1 MAAIWLRDFPAD
13 ACLVTVA
20 CNGRALPRAGKEK
33 RPMGRLDGKVALI
46 SGTARGMGRAAALEF
61 AAQGA
66 LVFGCDLDGAGSAE
80 TVDLVAKD
88 GGVMAALAPV
98 NLTSAEGAKAWVD
111 AAVERFGGVDILY
124 NNASALRNGPLTEL
138 SDDDWHFTI
147 TNELD
152 IVWYSVRAAWPEL
165 VKRGGGSVINVASIA
180 ARLGARFVGQVPHG
194 SAKGGV
200 LAMTKH
206 LVVAGGP
213 LGIRV
218 NAMLPGLIYTP
229 ETARFIDDPEG
240 PLPGILAKIPLG
252 RYGRAGEVAKLAAFL
267 ASDDASFITG
277 AEIAI
282 DGGDGSV
289 AA

>member
-1 MAAIWLRDFPAD
+1 
-13 ACLVTVA
+13 V
-20 CNGRALPRAGKEK
+20 
-33 RPMGRLDGKVALI
+33 GRLDGKIALI
-46 SGTARGMGRAAALEF
+46 SGTGRGMGRAAALEF

-66 LVFGCDLDGAGSAE
+66 AVFGCDLNEPESAE
-80 TVDLVAKD
+80 TVALVSKA
-88 GGVMAALAPV
+88 GGVMEAVAP
-98 NLTSAEGAKAWVD
+98 LDLSTPDGARAWV
-111 AAVERFGGVDILY
+111 AAAAERFGGVDILY
-124 NNASALRNGPLTEL
+124 NNASALRNGPLMEL
-138 SDDDWHFTI
+138 TDDDWRFTI

-165 VKRGGGSVINVASIA
+165 VRRGSGSIINVASIA

-206 LVVAGGP
+206 LCAAGGEHA
-213 LGIRV
+213 IRA
-218 NAMLPGLIYTP
+218 NAILPGLIYTP
-229 ETARFIDDPEG
+229 ETARFIDDPDG
-240 PLPGILAKIPLG
+240 PLPEILTRIPLG
-252 RYGRAGEVAKLAAFL
+252 RYGHAGEVAKLAAFL
-267 ASDDASFITG
+267 ASDDAAFITG

>member
-1 MAAIWLRDFPAD
+1 M
-13 ACLVTVA
+13 
-20 CNGRALPRAGKEK
+20 GK
-33 RPMGRLDGKVALI
+33 LDGKVALI

-66 LVFGCDLDGAGSAE
+66 AVFGCDLDAAASVE
-80 TVDLVAKD
+80 TVELVAKA
-88 GGVMAALAPV
+88 GGRMMALAPV
-98 NLTSAEGAKAWVD
+98 DLASAEGARAWVD
-111 AAVERFGGVDILY
+111 AAVAEFGGVDILY
-124 NNASALRNGPLTEL
+124 NNASALRNGPLMEL
-138 SDDDWHFTI
+138 SDDEWHFTI
-147 TNELD
+147 KNELD

-165 VKRGGGSVINVASIA
+165 VKRGGGSIVNVASIA

-206 LVVAGGP
+206 LCAAGGA
-213 LGIRV
+213 LGIRA
-218 NAMLPGLIYTP
+218 NAILPGLIYTP
-229 ETARFIDDPEG
+229 ETARFIDDPDG

-252 RYGRAGEVAKLAAFL
+252 RYGHADEVAKLAAFL
-267 ASDDASFITG
+267 ASDDAAFITG

>member
-1 MAAIWLRDFPAD
+1 
-13 ACLVTVA
+13 
-20 CNGRALPRAGKEK
+20 
-33 RPMGRLDGKVALI
+33 MGRLDGKVALI

-66 LVFGCDLDGAGSAE
+66 SVFGCDLDADGSAE
-80 TVDLVAKD
+80 TVELVTKA
-88 GGVMAALAPV
+88 GGQMAAIAPV
-98 NLTSAEGAKAWVD
+98 NLSRPDGARAWV
-111 AAVERFGGVDILY
+111 AAATGHFAGVDILY
-124 NNASALRNGPLTEL
+124 NNASALRNGPLMEL
-138 SDDDWHFTI
+138 SDEDWHFTI

-165 VKRGGGSVINVASIA
+165 VRRGGGAIINVASIA

-206 LVVAGGP
+206 LCVAGGEHR
-213 LGIRV
+213 IRV
-218 NAMLPGLIYTP
+218 NAILPGLIYTP
-229 ETARFIDDPEG
+229 ETARFIDDPAG

-252 RYGRAGEVAKLAAFL
+252 RYGEAHEVAKLAAFL
-267 ASDDASFITG
+267 ASDDAAFITG

>member
-1 MAAIWLRDFPAD
+1 
-13 ACLVTVA
+13 
-20 CNGRALPRAGKEK
+20 
-33 RPMGRLDGKVALI
+33 MGRLDGKVALI

-66 LVFGCDLDGAGSAE
+66 AVFGCDLNLSESADTVELARRAGGTMDAIAPIDLATAQGAR
-80 TVDLVAKD
+80 
-88 GGVMAALAPV
+88 
-98 NLTSAEGAKAWVD
+98 AWVA

-124 NNASALRNGPLTEL
+124 NNASALRNGPLLEL
-138 SDDDWHFTI
+138 TDEDWHFTI
-147 TNELD
+147 RNELD
-152 IVWYSVRAAWPEL
+152 LVWYSVRAAWPEL
-165 VKRGGGSVINVASIA
+165 IRRGGGSVINVASIA

-206 LVVAGGP
+206 LCADGGQH
-213 LGIRV
+213 GIRV
-218 NAMLPGLIYTP
+218 NAILPGLIYTP
-229 ETARFIDDPEG
+229 ETARFIDDPDG
-240 PLPGILAKIPLG
+240 PLPQILAKIPLG
-252 RYGRAGEVAKLAAFL
+252 RYGRADEVARLAAFL
-267 ASDDASFITG
+267 ASDDAAFITG

>member
-1 MAAIWLRDFPAD
+1 
-13 ACLVTVA
+13 
-20 CNGRALPRAGKEK
+20 
-33 RPMGRLDGKVALI
+33 MGSLDGKVVLI

-61 AAQGA
+61 AAAGA
-66 LVFGCDLDGAGSAE
+66 RVFGCDLDEAGSAE
-80 TVDLVAKD
+80 TAELVAKD

-98 NLTSAEGAKAWVD
+98 NLSSAEGAKAWVD

-147 TNELD
+147 SNELD

-165 VKRGGGSVINVASIA
+165 VRRGGGSVINVASIA
-180 ARLGARFVGQVPHG
+180 AKLGARFVGQVPHG

-213 LGIRV
+213 HGIRV
-218 NAMLPGLIYTP
+218 NAILPGLIYTP
-229 ETARFIDDPEG
+229 ETARFIDDPDG

-252 RYGRAGEVAKLAAFL
+252 RYGRADEVAKLAAFL
-267 ASDDASFITG
+267 ASDDAAFITG

>member
-1 MAAIWLRDFPAD
+1 
-13 ACLVTVA
+13 
-20 CNGRALPRAGKEK
+20 
-33 RPMGRLDGKVALI
+33 MGRLDGKVALI

-66 LVFGCDLDGAGSAE
+66 AVFGCDLDEAGSAE
-80 TVDLVAKD
+80 TVGLVTKE
-88 GGVMAALAPV
+88 GGTMVALAPV
-98 NLTSAEGAKAWVD
+98 NLSSAEGARAWVD
-111 AAVERFGGVDILY
+111 AAVEQFGGVDILY
-124 NNASALRNGPLTEL
+124 NNASALRNGPLLDL

-147 TNELD
+147 KNELD
-152 IVWYSVRAAWPEL
+152 IVWYSVRAAWPEF
-165 VKRGGGSVINVASIA
+165 VKRGGGSIINVASIA
-180 ARLGARFVGQVPHG
+180 AKLGARFVGQVPHG

-206 LVVAGGP
+206 LVVVGGP

-229 ETARFIDDPEG
+229 ETARFIDDPDG

-252 RYGRAGEVAKLAAFL
+252 RYGRAEEVAKLAAFL
-267 ASDDASFITG
+267 ASDDAAFITG

>member
-1 MAAIWLRDFPAD
+1 
-13 ACLVTVA
+13 
-20 CNGRALPRAGKEK
+20 
-33 RPMGRLDGKVALI
+33 MGRLDGKVALI

-66 LVFGCDLDGAGSAE
+66 AVFGCDLDGDGSAE
-80 TVDLVAKD
+80 TVDLVTKA
-88 GGVMAALAPV
+88 GGQMAALAPL
-98 NLTSAEGAKAWVD
+98 NLSSAEGALAWVN
-111 AAVERFGGVDILY
+111 AAVETCGGVDVLY
-124 NNASALRNGPLTEL
+124 NNASALRNGPLMGL
-138 SDDDWHFTI
+138 SDDDWHFTLR
-147 TNELD
+147 NELD

-180 ARLGARFVGQVPHG
+180 AKLGARFVGQVPHG

-206 LVVAGGP
+206 LCAAGGAH
-213 LGIRV
+213 GIRA
-218 NAMLPGLIYTP
+218 NAILPGLIYTP
-229 ETARFIDDPEG
+229 ETARFIDDPDG
-240 PLPGILAKIPLG
+240 PLPGILARIPLG
-252 RYGRAGEVAKLAAFL
+252 RCGRANEVAKLAAFL
-267 ASDDASFITG
+267 ASDDAAFITG

>member
-1 MAAIWLRDFPAD
+1 M
-13 ACLVTVA
+13 C
-20 CNGRALPRAGKEK
+20 
-33 RPMGRLDGKVALI
+33 RLDGKVALI

-61 AAQGA
+61 AARGA
-66 LVFGCDLDGAGSAE
+66 AVFGCDLDEQANAE
-80 TVDLVAKD
+80 TVNLVTAA
-88 GGVMAALAPV
+88 GGRMAALAPV
-98 NLTSAEGAKAWVD
+98 DISNAKGAGAWVD
-111 AAVERFGGVDILY
+111 AAMTEFGGVDILY
-124 NNASALRNGPLTEL
+124 NNASALRNGAFEEL

-147 TNELD
+147 RNELD

-165 VKRGGGSVINVASIA
+165 VRRGGGAIVNIASISA
-180 ARLGARFVGQVPHG
+180 KLGARFVGQVPHG

-206 LVVAGGP
+206 LCVAGGP
-213 LGIRV
+213 HGIRV
-218 NAMLPGLIYTP
+218 NAILPGLIYTP
-229 ETARFIDDPEG
+229 ETARFIDDPDG

-252 RYGRAGEVAKLAAFL
+252 RYGHAAEVAKLAAFL
-267 ASDDASFITG
+267 ASDDAAFITG

>member
-1 MAAIWLRDFPAD
+1 
-13 ACLVTVA
+13 
-20 CNGRALPRAGKEK
+20 
-33 RPMGRLDGKVALI
+33 MGALDGKVALI

-66 LVFGCDLDGAGSAE
+66 QVFGCDLDEAGSAE
-80 TVDLVAKD
+80 TVGLVTKE

-98 NLTSAEGAKAWVD
+98 NLSSAEGARAWAD
-111 AAVERFGGVDILY
+111 AAAERFGGIDILY
-124 NNASALRNGPLTEL
+124 NNASALRNGPLEEL

-147 TNELD
+147 KNELD
-152 IVWYSVRAAWPEL
+152 IVWYSVRAVWPAL
-165 VKRGGGSVINVASIA
+165 VARGGGSIVNVASIA
-180 ARLGARFVGQVPHG
+180 AKLGARFVGQVPHG

-206 LVVAGGP
+206 LCAAGGAH
-213 LGIRV
+213 GIRA
-218 NAMLPGLIYTP
+218 NAILPGLIYTP
-229 ETARFIDDPEG
+229 ETARFIDDPDG
-240 PLPGILAKIPLG
+240 PLPSILARIPLG
-252 RYGRAGEVAKLAAFL
+252 RYGRAEEVAQLAAFL
-267 ASDDASFITG
+267 ASDAAAFISG

>member
-1 MAAIWLRDFPAD
+1 
-13 ACLVTVA
+13 
-20 CNGRALPRAGKEK
+20 
-33 RPMGRLDGKVALI
+33 MGRLDGKVALI

-66 LVFGCDLDGAGSAE
+66 AVFGCDLDETGSAE
-80 TVDLVAKD
+80 TVALVTKE
-88 GGVMAALAPV
+88 GGSMAALAPV
-98 NLTSAEGAKAWVD
+98 NLSSAEGARAWVD
-111 AAVERFGGVDILY
+111 AAVGRFGGVDVLY
-124 NNASALRNGPLTEL
+124 NNASALRNGPFLDL

-147 TNELD
+147 KNELD

-194 SAKGGV
+194 STKGGV

-229 ETARFIDDPEG
+229 ETARFIDDPDG

-252 RYGRAGEVAKLAAFL
+252 RYGRAEEVAKLAAFL

>member
-1 MAAIWLRDFPAD
+1 
-13 ACLVTVA
+13 
-20 CNGRALPRAGKEK
+20 
-33 RPMGRLDGKVALI
+33 MGRLDGKVALI

-66 LVFGCDLDGAGSAE
+66 AVFGCDLDPAGSAE
-80 TVDLVAKD
+80 TVDLVTGE
-88 GGVMAALAPV
+88 GGVMAALAPAD
-98 NLTSAEGAKAWVD
+98 LSSAAGAGAWVA

-124 NNASALRNGPLTEL
+124 NNASALRNGPLLEL

-147 TNELD
+147 KNELD
-152 IVWYSVRAAWPEL
+152 IVWYCVRAAWPEL
-165 VKRGGGSVINVASIA
+165 VSRGGGSIINVASIA
-180 ARLGARFVGQVPHG
+180 AKLGARFVGQVPHG

-213 LGIRV
+213 HNIRV

-229 ETARFIDDPEG
+229 ETARYIDDPDG

-252 RYGRAGEVAKLAAFL
+252 RVGQAAEVAKLAAFL

-277 AEIAI
+277 AEITI
-282 DGGDGSV
+282 DGGDSSV